1 MLYWASP
8 ALDSTIAMQTNRW
21 SLTHYSSSFTVVR
34 TKKLLGQSHTT
45 AWVDSNSPFT
55 ITDNSPEYTPYSH
68 NNKLHQWLQNM
79 PNTQTRTHVLDDY
92 PPPPLLYNA
101 EEIAMATT
109 TATTTYHH
117 YLMEYLTFTKWCT
130 TTSHHPTMRSSHPLN
145 APVTAWN
152 TYSPQLLFTIT
163 DKQHTLRHHITEFRN
178 SICLQPSSVS
188 TSHPFV
194 TGSLSSTD
202 TRIMTILDTYKSPL
216 ILTIDGP
223 FKPLDTHHIY
233 PPHQPQHPT
242 FAHTAASIT
251 STVINNSHLTTQWMD
266 LPSIPL
272 LLRVQPL
279 PAAYD
284 TNNVTNN
291 TAELLVRV
299 MACDFLPEN
308 TPAIVIYDSC
318 LDIHIPTDN
327 GQERYFQLFFWC
339 LYKGLKR
346 PVRGSQLTT
355 QHTAVTPPITM
366 IPHPHSWTRSWTKF
380 AYYLPVVN
388 HGCHTSTLPQY
399 TRLSTL
405 KLSPINCDQMDTRNI
420 MPDPSHVWPSSTAIT
435 RLTKHAN
442 CPLPQTRSNHIP
454 YAVTRHVSP
463 PLLSPDEYI
472 LWPVPCGNRRVW
484 LHGHLIPGRNH
495 YPSSHQTWDGMV
507 CPQHVWTPTAKLH
520 NRIHGSHSSPH
531 YTSGHKLDT
540 TTIKRQGLSTS
551 RTTILSSP
559 SCKAPHKRCGYRHN
573 KNMPLLLRY
582 GRYSPPVLARRHHP
596 PTPPLLEHAPAI
608 GTRRVQYWYNPRVQA
623 LKRTLPVHT
632 PTSGT
637 VIVLRL
643 KHSLVAS
650 SISTMTTH
658 DRTPRTM
665 TPNMHSRI
673 SMLPWYHV
681 LIAVSPL

>member
-1 MLYWASP
+1 
-8 ALDSTIAMQTNRW
+8 
-21 SLTHYSSSFTVVR
+21 
-34 TKKLLGQSHTT
+34 
-45 AWVDSNSPFT
+45 
-55 ITDNSPEYTPYSH
+55 
-68 NNKLHQWLQNM
+68 M

-101 EEIAMATT
+101 EEIATATT

-117 YLMEYLTFTKWCT
+117 HLMEYLTFTKWCT

-272 LLRVQPL
+272 LSCVQPL

-327 GQERYFQLFFWC
+327 GQERYFQLFF
-339 LYKGLKR
+339 
-346 PVRGSQLTT
+346 
-355 QHTAVTPPITM
+355 
-366 IPHPHSWTRSWTKF
+366 
-380 AYYLPVVN
+380 
-388 HGCHTSTLPQY
+388 
-399 TRLSTL
+399 
-405 KLSPINCDQMDTRNI
+405 
-420 MPDPSHVWPSSTAIT
+420 
-435 RLTKHAN
+435 
-442 CPLPQTRSNHIP
+442 
-454 YAVTRHVSP
+454 
-463 PLLSPDEYI
+463 
-472 LWPVPCGNRRVW
+472 
-484 LHGHLIPGRNH
+484 
-495 YPSSHQTWDGMV
+495 
-507 CPQHVWTPTAKLH
+507 
-520 NRIHGSHSSPH
+520 
-531 YTSGHKLDT
+531 
-540 TTIKRQGLSTS
+540 
-551 RTTILSSP
+551 
-559 SCKAPHKRCGYRHN
+559 
-573 KNMPLLLRY
+573 
-582 GRYSPPVLARRHHP
+582 
-596 PTPPLLEHAPAI
+596 
-608 GTRRVQYWYNPRVQA
+608 
-623 LKRTLPVHT
+623 
-632 PTSGT
+632 
-637 VIVLRL
+637 
-643 KHSLVAS
+643 
-650 SISTMTTH
+650 
-658 DRTPRTM
+658 
-665 TPNMHSRI
+665 
-673 SMLPWYHV
+673 
-681 LIAVSPL
+681 